1 MTATKNIARNL
12 RDTVNE
18 AISWLNSIS
27 DDESARATA
36 PGKWSRKEIIG
47 HLIDSASNNHQRF
60 VRGQLADHYTSAGYA
75 QNEWV
80 SLQRYRDAEWLSL
93 VALWR
98 EYNLHLA
105 RIIES
110 TPDDVAESH
119 RVQLVDSNEAQSLGW
134 WMSDYVGHLKHH
146 LEQILTAT

>member
-1 MTATKNIARNL
+1 MDDPGAELRLAIQDALPNL
-12 RDTVNE
+12 RRMTDGDASHKPSPE
-18 AISWLNSIS
+18 
-27 DDESARATA
+27 
-36 PGKWSRKEIIG
+36 KWSPKEIIG

>member
-1 MTATKNIARNL
+1 MTATKEIARNL

-18 AISWLNSIS
+18 ATSWLNSIS
-27 DDESARATA
+27 DDETARATA
-36 PGKWSRKEIIG
+36 PDKWSRKEIIG

-60 VRGQLADHYTSAGYA
+60 VRGQLADHYTSAHYA
-75 QNEWV
+75 QNDWV
-80 SLQRYRDAEWLSL
+80 SLQHYRDAEWLSL

-110 TPDDVAESH
+110 TPDDVAQRH
-119 RVQLVDSNEAQSLGW
+119 RIQLVDSNEAQSLGW